1 MKIQIVK
8 KATVNAKPTGYCGFV
23 VDDGFQNKR

>member
-1 MKIQIVK
+1 MKIQVIK
-8 KATVNAKPTGYCGFV
+8 KATNAKPTAWCGFV